1 MPYTQKAALAE
12 EKNALYRK
20 QLETLREKDADEE
33 VKLVLKAL
41 RKRGVKLAIGS
52 SSKNA
57 GFILEQIRLRDA
69 FDALS
74 DGNDIKKSKPD
85 PEVFLVAAERLQ
97 LAPAACAVVEDAR
110 AGIDAA
116 KAGGFYSVGMG
127 DAAGYAKADKK
138 ILRFSGILELPLS
151 GG

>member
-1 MPYTQKAALAE
+1 M
-12 EKNALYRK
+12 
-20 QLETLREKDADEE
+20 
-33 VKLVLKAL
+33 
-41 RKRGVKLAIGS
+41 
-52 SSKNA
+52 
-57 GFILEQIRLRDA
+57 
-69 FDALS
+69 
-74 DGNDIKKSKPD
+74 
-85 PEVFLVAAERLQ
+85 VAAERLQ
-97 LAPAACAVVEDAR
+97 LAPATCAVVEDAR